1 MVNPNRLYQR
11 IYNILT
17 KHSAKKLQV
26 ITNPKTAQPHTI
38 LTKNKASLGKKIIII
53 NLNTVHYKFIRNIFF
68 FQIKIS

>member
-1 MVNPNRLYQR
+1 M
-11 IYNILT
+11 YNILT

-53 NLNTVHYKFIRNIFF
+53 NLNTVDPLQVYQEYIFLPN
-68 FQIKIS
+68 